1 MKNCILAISVFLSLQ
16 ALLLPFS
23 TIAQDLT
30 KIGGDLTSD
39 LPGRNAI
46 QVNAPNV
53 TDEARRI
60 MQLDGFGVFHGIFE
74 KKQGLGPLFVHSAC
88 SGCHVENGRGTARF
102 SRARSGGSSM
112 IVKVS
117 LPGLQRNGAPKNVP
131 GVGEQLLDHA
141 VSGSK
146 PNADILLKWLSVE
159 GAYPD
164 GTKYT
169 LRKPDL
175 RFRIIGSPSRRTVSS
190 LRMTPAVIGPG
201 LLEAVPDS
209 EILKNSDPTDSN
221 NDGISGHPNYVL
233 DLRTGKRGIGR
244 FGFKASHITVEQQS
258 AAALSNDMG
267 ISNPIIPD
275 ISNGTELSPHDLNIL
290 AIYQKLAGVPRATKQ
305 GDANVI
311 SGKGLFQSVGC
322 DKCHSM
328 TMKTE
333 LYKDQELSYQEFH
346 PMTDLLLHDM
356 GKDLADQRAEFSA
369 KGSEW
374 RTSALWGLGYSDR
387 LAKGKAVFLHDGRAR
402 SIEEAILWHGGE
414 SIHSVKRFKNLTKSQ
429 RADLLAFLDS
439 L

>member
-1 MKNCILAISVFLSLQ
+1 MKIG
-16 ALLLPFS
+16 LLLTSIYLFLLPGFA
-23 TIAQDLT
+23 IAQDLT
-30 KIGGDLTSD
+30 QIGGELTSD

-46 QVNAPNV
+46 QVNAPNIS
-53 TDEARRI
+53 DEARRI
-60 MQLDGFGVFHGIFE
+60 MQLDGFGVFHGIFD
-74 KKQGLGPLFVHSAC
+74 KKQGLGPLFVHSSC
-88 SGCHVENGRGTARF
+88 SGCHVDNGRGPARF

-117 LPGLQRNGAPKNVP
+117 LPGLQKNGAPKNIP

-146 PNADILLKWLSVE
+146 PNADILLKWEKVE
-159 GAYPD
+159 GSYPD

-169 LRKPDL
+169 LRKPNL
-175 RFRIIGSPSRRTVSS
+175 KFRIIGSPTRRIVSS

-201 LLEAVPDS
+201 LLEAIPDS
-209 EILKNSDPTDSN
+209 EILKNSDPTDAN
-221 NDGISGHPNYVL
+221 KDGISGHPNYVI

-275 ISNGTELSPHDLNIL
+275 ITKGTELSPQDLNIL

-305 GDANVI
+305 TDANVI
-311 SGKGLFQSVGC
+311 SGKELFQSIGC
-322 DKCHSM
+322 NKCHSM

-333 LYKDQELSYQEFH
+333 IYRDPELSNQEFH

-356 GKDLADQRAEFSA
+356 GKDLADDRAEFSA

-414 SIHSVKRFKNLTKSQ
+414 SANSTKRFKNLSKAQ
-429 RADLLAFLDS
+429 RSDLLAFLDS